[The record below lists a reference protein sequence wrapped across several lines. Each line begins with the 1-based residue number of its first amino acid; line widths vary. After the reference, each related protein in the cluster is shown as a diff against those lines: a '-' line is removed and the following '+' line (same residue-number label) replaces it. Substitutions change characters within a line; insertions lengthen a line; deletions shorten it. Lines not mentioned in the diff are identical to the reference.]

1 VDALVNLPDAMWRA
15 LLVLI
20 VLAVATGCGGDGGG
34 TQDDAETLRE
44 MLTSS
49 AAVQRAFADLYV
61 CLPEDRKCY
70 TSAGPEAV
78 SVTTREKERFEEK
91 AVQTDNSCFREVA
104 SIYNTSLAAYLRAAK
119 AASAGKPAV
128 YDREISRTT
137 QLEISFN
144 RKLTECGFS
153 SGRQAE
159 LSAAMRR
166 VNIDSLR
173 IVDELIKCTDAA
185 CVKPLARQLKNRSDE
200 GISIIREFQGDL
212 PPCFE
217 QGFSV
222 LLRSFQALRR
232 TAIAIE
238 DGNSAVAERQ
248 GSLSDRLRS
257 EAQEK
262 LATCIPTGSE

>member
-1 VDALVNLPDAMWRA
+1 MKRA

-20 VLAVATGCGGDGGG
+20 VLAAATGCGGDGGG
-34 TQDDAETLRE
+34 TQDDADTIRE

-49 AAVQRAFADLYV
+49 AAVQRSFADLYL
-61 CLPEDRKCY
+61 CLPENPQCY
-70 TSAGPEAV
+70 TKAGPEAV
-78 SVTTREKERFEEK
+78 SVTTREKERFEEE
-91 AVQTDNSCFREVA
+91 AVKTDNSCLREVA
-104 SIYNTSLAAYLRAAK
+104 SLYNKSLAAYLRAAE
-119 AASAGKPAV
+119 AASAGKPAL

-144 RKLTECGFS
+144 QKLTTCGFS

-166 VNIDSLR
+166 VNVASLR
-173 IVDELIKCTDAA
+173 LIDELIKCTDAA
-185 CVKPLARQLKNRSDE
+185 CVKPLARQLRNRSDE
-200 GISIIREFQGDL
+200 GISIIREFQGEL
-212 PPCFE
+212 PPCFQE
-217 QGFSV
+217 GFSV

-248 GSLSDRLRS
+248 GSQADRLRS

-262 LATCIPTGSE
+262 LATCIPTENE

>member
-1 VDALVNLPDAMWRA
+1 MWRA

-20 VLAVATGCGGDGGG
+20 VLAGATACGGGGDGG

-61 CLPEDRKCY
+61 CLPENRQCY
-70 TSAGPEAV
+70 TRAGPEAV

-104 SIYNTSLAAYLRAAK
+104 SIYNTSLAAYLRAAE

-166 VNIDSLR
+166 VNVDVLR
-173 IVDELIKCTDAA
+173 LVDELVKCKNAQ
-185 CVKPLARQLKNRSDE
+185 CVTPLARQLRNRSDE
-200 GISIIREFQGDL
+200 GISIIREFQGEL

-222 LLRSFQALRR
+222 LLRSFQGLRR

-238 DGNSAVAERQ
+238 NGNARVAERE
-248 GSLSDRLRS
+248 GRESDRLRT

-262 LATCIPTGSE
+262 LATCIPTGAE

>member
-1 VDALVNLPDAMWRA
+1 VRRA
-15 LLVLI
+15 VLVLI
-20 VLAVATGCGGDGGG
+20 VLAGATGCGGDDAG
-34 TQDDAETLRE
+34 TQDDAETIRE

-61 CLPEDRKCY
+61 CLPENRQCY
-70 TSAGPEAV
+70 TKAGPEAV

-91 AVQTDNSCFREVA
+91 LVQTDNSCLRDVA
-104 SIYNTSLAAYLRAAK
+104 SLYRNSLAAYLRAAE

-166 VNIDSLR
+166 VNVDVLR
-173 IVDELIKCTDAA
+173 LIDELVKCKNVQ
-185 CVKPLARQLKNRSDE
+185 CVRPLARQLRSRSDE
-200 GISIIREFQGDL
+200 GISIIREFQGEL

-238 DGNSAVAERQ
+238 DQNARVAERQ
-248 GSLSDRLRS
+248 GRQADRLRS

-262 LATCIPTGSE
+262 LATCIPTGAE

>member
-1 VDALVNLPDAMWRA
+1 MKRA

-20 VLAVATGCGGDGGG
+20 VLAGAAGCGGDGGG
-34 TQDDAETLRE
+34 TQDDADTLRE

-49 AAVQRAFADLYV
+49 AAVRRAFADLYV
-61 CLPEDRKCY
+61 CLPENRQCY
-70 TSAGPEAV
+70 TRAGPEAV

-91 AVQTDNSCFREVA
+91 AVETDNSCLRELA
-104 SIYNTSLAAYLRAAK
+104 SLYNRSLAAYLRAAE
-119 AASAGKPAV
+119 AATAGKPAV

-144 RKLTECGFS
+144 RKLSGCGFS

-159 LSAAMRR
+159 LSAAMRE

-173 IVDELIKCTDAA
+173 IIDELVKCKDAA
-185 CVKPLARQLKNRSDE
+185 CVKPLARQLKNRSE
-200 GISIIREFQGDL
+200 KGISIIREFQGEL

-217 QGFSV
+217 QGFSI

-238 DGNSAVAERQ
+238 DGNAPVAERQ
-248 GSLSDRLRS
+248 GSQSDRLRS

-262 LATCIPTGSE
+262 LATCIPTSEE

>member
-1 VDALVNLPDAMWRA
+1 
-15 LLVLI
+15 LVLI
-20 VLAVATGCGGDGGG
+20 VLAAATGCGGDSGG
-34 TQDDAETLRE
+34 TQDDADTIRE

-49 AAVQRAFADLYV
+49 AAVQRSFADLYV
-61 CLPEDRKCY
+61 CLPENRQCY
-70 TSAGPEAV
+70 TRAGPEAV

-91 AVQTDNSCFREVA
+91 AVQTDNSCLREVA
-104 SIYNTSLAAYLRAAK
+104 TLYSNSLAAYLRAAK

-144 RKLTECGFS
+144 RKLTDCGFS
-153 SGRQAE
+153 TGRQAE

-166 VNIDSLR
+166 VNVDLLR
-173 IVDELIKCTDAA
+173 LIDELVKCTNAQ
-185 CVKPLARQLKNRSDE
+185 CVRPLARQLRSRSDE
-200 GISIIREFQGDL
+200 GISIIREFQGEL

-238 DGNSAVAERQ
+238 DGNAQVAERQ
-248 GSLSDRLRS
+248 GLQADRLRS

-262 LATCIPTGSE
+262 LATCIPTSAE